1 MVYVKIT
8 AYSNI
13 MPVTFSDSAVM
24 TSVNANIQLS
34 RLQLTWSLKNTC
46 IFMHTILCQKLPL
59 HHIHL
64 NAHVKQTNKQKK
76 NRRIFDEDILKKL
89 KLGFRKIKKERLFC
103 YSKSILV
110 LDLTHP
116 FRHTENELH
125 CTSPLNNTSITSRL
139 PETLME
145 TNWKGQCLAGTH
157 LYTLSAGSAFW
168 SRVQAPKWEPQIH
181 NSAAI
186 IAFKPC
192 SHLHFQKWPKCS
204 EQPLGIT

>member
-1 MVYVKIT
+1 MKLEKYLHLHAYNSMPKT
-8 AYSNI
+8 ATASY
-13 MPVTFSDSAVM
+13 TFKCSH
-24 TSVNANIQLS
+24 
-34 RLQLTWSLKNTC
+34 K
-46 IFMHTILCQKLPL
+46 
-59 HHIHL
+59 
-64 NAHVKQTNKQKK
+64 TNKQK

-168 SRVQAPKWEPQIH
+168 SRVQAPK
-181 NSAAI
+181 
-186 IAFKPC
+186 
-192 SHLHFQKWPKCS
+192 
-204 EQPLGIT
+204 